1 MWGRDRNL
9 GIDLGTVSV
18 IIYMKGK
25 GIVLKEPSVI
35 SILRDSGKILAV
47 GEEAKNMIGKTPGN
61 IIAIQPMKNGV
72 IANYEITE
80 RMLNYFIKK
89 VCGNSKIFRPQVV
102 IGVPSGGTEVEK
114 RAVLEAAIQAGASR
128 AYLVEEP
135 MAAAIGAGLDVSEPY
150 GNMIVDIGGGTSDIA
165 VISLGGIVVSE
176 SLRVASN
183 NFDEDIIKYIKNKYN
198 LLIGEKTAETLKIE
212 IGSAI
217 EIELKEELSADIRGR
232 DLISGLPKSIS
243 VRSNEVWEAINSSL
257 QTITEGVK
265 AVLEKTPPELAADIA
280 DKGIV
285 ITGGGALLRNFDRL
299 LSEVTRIPVYVA
311 EDPISC
317 VALGAGKILD
327 NIHILKSGL
336 VSSYK

>member
-217 EIELKEELSADIRGR
+217 ELKEELSADIRGR